1 MKNLNLLLRTCLT
14 SSLVLASLTL
24 WAQITVNLKV
34 LPPYQSR
41 IADYASRP
49 DLMVLSLANTS
60 TSPQQIQLSGTIT
73 GNNGVAAWVKPG
85 YRSPRPIEMAPG
97 QMIMLNGSDIAQLFD
112 YNQIEYTGVSVAD
125 FTRGVGLPEGNYQI
139 CIRALDYNTRQPI
152 SPDQP
157 IGCSS
162 LVISNVEPPR
172 ILSPFNDQ
180 EIKFNAA
187 QSFPITWSSS
197 PGGPVLPT
205 YYVKMVEIM
214 GNLNPNDAMRSSFS
228 PPFFEK
234 EVNTNMLLYGP
245 ADPQLTPGRKYALI
259 VKAIDPSG
267 KTNFRNGGQSEV
279 IQFTYQKEG
288 IGMPENIMAKPP
300 GAPLAIN
307 VPNCANCNIAK
318 PTGNSANNLILQGAA
333 NSVIKVNQFEMKVLT
348 VNASNGKLNGT
359 GTITLPVIGNISS
372 AIKLRVAFSEL
383 SINNKFEMLE
393 GNVHGI
399 KRADFGFLPNA
410 DQPGLNSSPLTS
422 NEINQLDQYFKNNT
436 DQLVSK
442 LTQSATSAGA
452 ELPLGI
458 DKGAFTIGITN
469 VFFTATQSWFEAV
482 SVMNMPDANMK
493 VAFSGKGI
501 CISPTNLCGEASL
514 YLTEDAVLA
523 STGLKLLGG
532 NEGTHIIFDSK
543 GFKLL
548 KIAASYQFPQGTP
561 LLDANTNQPMEVTMK
576 AETTV
581 GWADW
586 IAEVSVSP
594 FKVGSVSDVQFGR
607 TGLPSTIIY
616 DHSDTKNWEN
626 MPKRIESGDP
636 GDAPIV
642 LDDSW
647 TGFYIPQIAVQ
658 LPAAIKTFN
667 GDPVYATAKELIYQ
681 EGICG
686 QVAGTNIL
694 TLGDGSLD
702 GWFLSIEEIGLNF
715 WKNSFKKSYLKGKL
729 VLPPSGSQHSNT
741 NNQIDYSCTLTK
753 PAGEAMAFEFSA
765 NPKNNLNFSALWTTV
780 NIDKTSKITVR
791 VDGDGFKAEALLTGS
806 MALKTDIAKL
816 PKLTL
821 GEMTFQNMKI
831 SSRSP
836 YFEPGQIDFHTG
848 GTNPMAMVNQNN
860 LSEFYAQ
867 QNVKGPSDV
876 QNHPEESNW
885 LAAGGGGSILGF
897 GITETKITPVADGG
911 QIGFRFGGS
920 LQLVNNVNFIPKAS
934 VLFKLYG
941 ELDPAAGKRKF
952 WRGVKGK
959 IEKVQLEAKAKLGP
973 MDVEGSVY
981 YHDIEANGVRDY
993 GLGGRLNVV
1002 LPGAGAQF
1010 QMQALFGSRVSAQ
1023 NFQYFYIDALVDLGQ
1038 AGIPLFPG
1046 TALYGFAGGVYYN
1059 MSQDVS
1065 GRKNS
1070 VGAKMPEDN
1079 SNTEDPT
1086 TVQITSFSGNKYTPN
1101 KSNGGQFGVIAGVYF
1116 GLSSRST
1123 LEGMLAMEIAFNN
1136 NCGFDKFALTGKAS
1150 ILSGAGGS
1158 FLERYENALAQA
1170 NMLLEIKMNNN
1181 LFHTFRANFDYDM
1194 AFPRSAPLV
1203 SAKGMLEF
1211 YIENTLAI
1219 NPQSEKGTQWYF
1231 RMGRPR
1237 PLQPNE
1243 ISFLNGFLKSDSYF
1257 QMGNSID
1264 PMPKIPDRIL
1274 EIQGVSKKNN
1284 DEEGSF
1290 DQIEYSQVKK
1300 TRDEDAAASGKGMI
1314 FGALTE
1320 LKADPKFLIFYASLY
1335 AGVGFDVSILQRD
1348 KPECGQ
1354 PAGSWYARGQAYVG
1368 AEAACGVN
1376 VNVFG
1381 IKKQIEFIRAGL
1393 GASAELGGPAPLYV
1407 RGVLGGR
1414 FAVLDGLISG
1424 RFNIKF
1430 VVGTIC
1436 DNNQDSRELKL
1447 ISEVYPD
1454 GGEVSTLA
1462 SPIVSFNY
1470 PLNKDFIVPI
1480 TTTDNDGNIKSVK
1493 YDLFR
1498 FRKEYVTISLKEGNQ
1513 PLFSS
1518 NDFDL
1523 AIGDNAMPEN
1533 KSRYYNGPIY
1543 KLALKPNLRLLK
1555 PDTEFEVSVEAKVKY
1570 FPDLTNEDDK
1580 RSSRERKADQTAK
1593 KDRLEESQ
1601 FQYVKTGNLG
1611 FFGPVYIDKRD
1622 TKFKTDKGPKKI
1634 SLENLVDVMPVH
1646 RHKTLPFGVLNDNTA
1661 YLKLNRGYDASS
1673 FGLDLNNPKTRVRI
1687 VNMGSGNAE
1696 LNKID
1701 LPIQNSDPTNW
1712 TFKLPTSLLPN
1723 QNYAIRFY
1731 VKGDPINPSPEPEVA
1746 GTKLTAINVLKMEGD
1761 ALTAGGNVI
1770 TSKRNIIKSGL
1781 RMGSGERDVFSWYFN
1796 TGNYRTFED
1805 KYNGLKIRKLK
1816 VGGMEADIR
1825 KDISENLNAFNWFNE
1840 ETKSIM
1846 AFNVHYEFEGPEYF
1860 NALDDGNW
1868 TLGDVFPNLG
1878 NSNTAAKLARNYK
1891 NMVYDHGRSVT
1902 DLNNILDRFVT
1913 EAFGANRTLDLQMFN
1928 IPWNAIT
1935 GGVSS
1940 YTNVSFPRLSAIM
1953 PPDQFDVN
1961 YSENNYGIPAQEG
1974 SYAEDLGTDPEKTE
1988 KNKVSTIVMAS
1999 QNATSIMSTAFV
2011 STSRNSLLNSASKY
2025 VFTLDQNIHQQS
2037 GQGAVLITNQ
2047 AFRVIQAKKNLGY
2060 PADAVARAG
2069 VFMDQV
2075 KGISQPASI
2084 QIAPTIKS
2092 PKINLKMR

>member
-1 MKNLNLLLRTCLT
+1 MKNLNLLLRICLI
-14 SSLVLASLTL
+14 SLLILASVTL
-24 WAQITVNLKV
+24 RAQINVTLKV

-41 IADYASRP
+41 ISDYASRP
-49 DLMVLSLANTS
+49 DLMVLTLSNTS
-60 TSPQQIQLSGTIT
+60 TVTRQIQLSGTIT
-73 GNNGVAAWVKPG
+73 GNNGVAAWLKPG
-85 YRSPRPIEMAPG
+85 YKSPQPIEMAPG
-97 QMIMLNGSDIAQLFD
+97 QMILLNGNDIAQLFD

-157 IGCSS
+157 IGCSN

-205 YYVKMVEIM
+205 YYVKMVEIL

-234 EVNTNMLLYGP
+234 EVNTNTLLYGP
-245 ADPQLTPGRKYALI
+245 ADPQLTPGRKYALM

-267 KTNFRNGGQSEV
+267 RINYRNGGQSEV

-288 IGMPENIMAKPP
+288 ISLPENMMVKAAS
-300 GAPLAIN
+300 APFAAN
-307 VPNCANCNIAK
+307 VPNCANCNTAK
-318 PTGNSANNLILQGAA
+318 PGGNAANDLILQDAP
-333 NSVIKVNQFEMKVLT
+333 NRIIKVNQFEMKVLT
-348 VNASNGKLNGT
+348 VNASNGKLSGT

-383 SINNKFEMLE
+383 SINSKFEMLE

-399 KRADFGFLPNA
+399 KRADFSFLPNA
-410 DQPGLNSSPLTS
+410 DQPELNSSPLTS

-436 DQLVSK
+436 NQLVSK
-442 LTQSATSAGA
+442 LTQSAASAGA
-452 ELPLGI
+452 ELPLGL

-469 VFFTATQSWFEAV
+469 VFFTATQSWFEAI

-493 VAFSGKGI
+493 IAFSGKGI
-501 CISPTNLCGEASL
+501 CISPTSLCGEASL
-514 YLTEDAVLA
+514 YLSEDALLA

-532 NEGTHIIFDSK
+532 NEGTQLIFDSK

-548 KIAASYQFPQGTP
+548 KIAANYQFPQGTP
-561 LLDANTNQPMEVTMK
+561 LLDAVSNQPISLTIK
-576 AETTV
+576 AKTEV

-594 FKVGSVSDVQFGR
+594 FKVGTISDVQFGKI
-607 TGLPSTIIY
+607 GASSTIIY

-636 GDAPIV
+636 SDAPIV

-647 TGFYIPQIAVQ
+647 TGIYIPQIDVQ
-658 LPAAIKTFN
+658 LPAAIKKFN
-667 GDPVYATAKELIYQ
+667 GDPVTFAAKNLIYQ

-686 QVAGTNIL
+686 QVTATNIL
-694 TLGDGSLD
+694 TVGEGSLD
-702 GWFLSIEEIGLNF
+702 GWFLSIDEIGLNF

-729 VLPPSGSQHSNT
+729 VLPPSGSEYSKT

-765 NPKNNLNFSALWTTV
+765 NPKNDLNFSALWTTV
-780 NIDKTSKITVR
+780 NIDKSSKITVR

-806 MALKTDIAKL
+806 MAFKTDIAKL

-848 GTNPMAMVNQNN
+848 GNNPRAMINQDN
-860 LSEFYAQ
+860 LNEFYAQ
-867 QNVKGPSDV
+867 QNVKGPSDI
-876 QNHPEESNW
+876 QNLPEESNW
-885 LAAGGGGSILGF
+885 LSASGGGSVLGF
-897 GITETKITPVADGG
+897 GITETKITPVVDGG

-934 VLFKLYG
+934 IDFKVYG
-941 ELDPAAGKRKF
+941 EIDPAAGQRKF

-973 MDVEGSVY
+973 LDVEGSVY

-993 GLGGRLNVV
+993 GLGGRLNVL

-1010 QMQALFGSRVSAQ
+1010 QMQALFGSRASTQ
-1023 NFQYFYIDALVDLGQ
+1023 SFQYFYIDALVDFGQ
-1038 AGIPLFPG
+1038 SGIPLFPG

-1070 VGAKMPEDN
+1070 VGAEMPKDN

-1086 TVQITSFSGNKYTPN
+1086 AVQITSFSGNKYTPN
-1101 KSNGGQFGVIAGVYF
+1101 NSNGGQFGIIAGVYF

-1123 LEGMLAMEIAFNN
+1123 LEGLLSMEIAFNN
-1136 NCGFDKFALTGKAS
+1136 NGGFDKFNLAGKAS

-1170 NMLLEIKMNNN
+1170 NMLLEIKMINN
-1181 LFHTFRANFDYDM
+1181 LFHTFRAEFDYDM

-1219 NPQSEKGTQWYF
+1219 NSQSKEGTLWYF

-1237 PLQPNE
+1237 PFQPNS
-1243 ISFLNGFLKSDSYF
+1243 ISFLNGFIKSDAYF
-1257 QMGNSID
+1257 QMGNPID

-1274 EIQGVSKKNN
+1274 EIMGVEKKNT

-1300 TRDEDAAASGKGMI
+1300 TRDEDAAVTGKGMI

-1320 LKADPKFLIFYASLY
+1320 IKANPKFLIFYASIY
-1335 AGVGFDVSILQRD
+1335 AGIGFDVSILQRD
-1348 KPECGQ
+1348 KPECDQ

-1376 VNVFG
+1376 INVFG

-1407 RGVLGGR
+1407 RGTLGGR

-1424 RFNIKF
+1424 RFNIRF

-1436 DNNQDSRELKL
+1436 DDKQDSRELKL
-1447 ISEVYPD
+1447 ISDIYPD

-1462 SPIVSFNY
+1462 SPTVSFNY

-1480 TTTDNDGNIKSVK
+1480 TSTDNDGNIKAVK

-1513 PLFSS
+1513 PVFSI
-1518 NDFDL
+1518 NDFGL
-1523 AIGDNAMPEN
+1523 AVGENAMPEN
-1533 KSRYYNGPIY
+1533 KSMYYNGPIY
-1543 KLALKPNLRLLK
+1543 KLALKPNLPLLK
-1555 PDTEFEVSVEAKVKY
+1555 PDTEFEVNVEAKVKY
-1570 FPDLTNEDDK
+1570 FPDLTYEDDK
-1580 RSSRERKADQTAK
+1580 RSATERKADQSAK
-1593 KDRLEESQ
+1593 KDILSESQ

-1611 FFGPVYIDKRD
+1611 FFGPVYVDKKD
-1622 TKFKTDKGPKKI
+1622 IVFKTDKGPKKI
-1634 SLENLVDVMPVH
+1634 SLENLVDIMPVH

-1696 LNKID
+1696 TNKID
-1701 LPIQNSDPTNW
+1701 LPIQNADPTNW

-1731 VKGDPINPSPEPEVA
+1731 VKGDPINPSPEPQVA
-1746 GTKLTAINVLKMEGD
+1746 GTKLMAIDVLKMEGD
-1761 ALTAGGNVI
+1761 ALTAGGDVI

-1796 TGNYRTFED
+1796 TGKYRTFED

-1816 VGGMEADIR
+1816 VGDMEADIR
-1825 KDISENLNAFNWFNE
+1825 KDISQNLEAFKWFNE
-1840 ETKSIM
+1840 ETKSIT
-1846 AFNVHYEFEGPEYF
+1846 AFKVHYEFEGPEYF

-1878 NSNTAAKLARNYK
+1878 NSNTAAKLARDYK

-1913 EAFGANRTLDLQMFN
+1913 EAFGENRTLDLKLLN

-1935 GGVSS
+1935 GGIGS
-1940 YTNVSFPRLSAIM
+1940 YTDPSFPRLSAIM

-1961 YSENNYGIPAQEG
+1961 YNDNNYGIPPAEG
-1974 SYAEDLGTDPEKTE
+1974 SYAEDFSTDPEKTE
-1988 KNKVSTIVMAS
+1988 KNKVNTIVMAA
-1999 QNATSIMSTAFV
+1999 QNATAIMSANFV
-2011 STSRNSLLNSASKY
+2011 NTNRNILLNSANKY
-2025 VFTLDQNIHQQS
+2025 VFTLDQTIHHQS
-2037 GQGAVLITNQ
+2037 GQGAVLVTNQ
-2047 AFRVIQAKKNLGY
+2047 ALRVIQSKKNLGY
-2060 PADAVARAG
+2060 PPDIVARAG

-2084 QIAPTIKS
+2084 QIAPTIQS